1 MSHPGAT
8 LARIPYIMNVRQ
20 ITQWLFSPPTTGPW
34 SILFVRLM
42 VGGVFLWEGIGKF
55 YFASLGVGRFTLL
68 GFPMP
73 GVMSAGIGLLESVGG
88 ACLIAGLLT
97 RPFAILFI
105 GEMIGVLITTKVSL
119 FLGQSPLPLP
129 PVPPQFGMWAVLH
142 EARSDY
148 AQLMSSLFLLFA
160 GPGTLAL
167 DAYLASRKQERPV
180 ESLVPNRVNV

>member
-1 MSHPGAT
+1 
-8 LARIPYIMNVRQ
+8 MNLRK
-20 ITQWLFSPPTTGPW
+20 IAQWLFAPPTTGPW

-73 GVMSAGIGLLESVGG
+73 GVMSASIGLLESIGG

-119 FLGQSPLPLP
+119 YLGQSPLPLP

-167 DAYLASRKQERPV
+167 DAYVTSRRRSV
-180 ESLVPNRVNV
+180 AVGSLVPNRGTV

>member
-1 MSHPGAT
+1 
-8 LARIPYIMNVRQ
+8 MNLRQ
-20 ITQWLFSPPTTGPW
+20 ITRWLSTPPTNGPW
-34 SILFVRLM
+34 SIIFVRLM

-55 YFASLGVGRFTLL
+55 HFASLGVGRFTLL

-73 GVMSAGIGLLESVGG
+73 GAMSAGIGLLESVGG
-88 ACLIAGLLT
+88 ACLIVGVLT

-119 FLGQSPLPLP
+119 YLGQSPLPLP

-142 EARSDY
+142 ETRSDY

-167 DAYLASRKQERPV
+167 DAYFASRKLASPIG
-180 ESLVPNRVNV
+180 SSVPNRGTV

>member
-1 MSHPGAT
+1 MAICAPNNRPVVDT
-8 LARIPYIMNVRQ
+8 VRA
-20 ITQWLFSPPTTGPW
+20 PHGRR
-34 SILFVRLM
+34 RLC
-42 VGGVFLWEGIGKF
+42 VGGHREV

-73 GVMSAGIGLLESVGG
+73 GVMSAGIGLLESIGG

-119 FLGQSPLPLP
+119 YLGQSPLPLP
-129 PVPPQFGMWAVLH
+129 PVPPQFGLWAVLH

-167 DAYLASRKQERPV
+167 DAYVTSRRQSV
-180 ESLVPNRVNV
+180 AVGSLVPNRGTV